1 MNKVKHLALSLV
13 AIMLVGSLA
22 ACGGNNA
29 ENNNTSNKNTG
40 NNAASTS
47 EPTKDEG
54 TEPH

>member
-29 ENNNTSNKNTG
+29 ENNNTSNKNAG